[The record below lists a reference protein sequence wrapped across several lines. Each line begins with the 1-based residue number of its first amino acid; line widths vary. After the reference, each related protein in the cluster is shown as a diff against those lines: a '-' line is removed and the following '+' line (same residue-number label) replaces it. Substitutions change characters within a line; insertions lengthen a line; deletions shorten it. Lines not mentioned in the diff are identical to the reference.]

1 MRVKF
6 AHQVELG
13 FAVRKGLH
21 LKRGSA
27 IRLTVRHAKEWQ
39 GAEKWEARSVSKAQ
53 ETRDVS

>member
-13 FAVRKGLH
+13 FAARKGLH

-39 GAEKWEARSVSKAQ
+39 GAEKREARSVSKA
-53 ETRDVS
+53 